1 MDTTPD
7 ADQVG
12 GLFGV
17 RSVEVPRELREVPP
31 SSATILKAEA
41 SMHTE
46 LAQLRASLHAQMEA
60 TIVRRALELQ
70 ARIDVVRVACMPFVS
85 ECQQLLWTLSV
96 ASRVRRARS
105 RTSHG
110 SGREWSPLL
119 RLSRH
124 ARLVA
129 EDPVWQSDGIVP
141 ST

>member
-1 MDTTPD
+1 MDTTPG

-70 ARIDVVRVACMPFVS
+70 ARIDVVRTCSMHAVRLRMS
-85 ECQQLLWTLSV
+85 TTSLDIEC
-96 ASRVRRARS
+96 R
-105 RTSHG
+105 
-110 SGREWSPLL
+110 
-119 RLSRH
+119 
-124 ARLVA
+124 
-129 EDPVWQSDGIVP
+129 
-141 ST
+141 